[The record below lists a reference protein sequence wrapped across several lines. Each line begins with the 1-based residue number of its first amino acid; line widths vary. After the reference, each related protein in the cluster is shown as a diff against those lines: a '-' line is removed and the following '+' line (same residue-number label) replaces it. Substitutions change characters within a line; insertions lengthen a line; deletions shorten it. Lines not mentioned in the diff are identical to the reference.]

1 MKIFFIAAIF
11 LLNNSLIFAQVELK
25 GDMGIYFFSSPS
37 MQDYINQSGF
47 DNANNQ
53 LASFVSSIVF
63 AGEGGVFVS
72 PDFIVTLEA
81 AYQIYS
87 YTNTGI
93 SGQYDLSFNNIMP
106 SFLAYFVVSG
116 VGYNFKFGGGAGLR
130 LVNVDE
136 ARPASSS
143 NSFSSVG
150 IGIIGRVEG
159 NTLLGGSVYANVGL
173 DIRYDV
179 NGEPDSNGTTLR
191 NNVLNE
197 NVNFNSLSFGI
208 RLGISYIFGEVN

>member
-1 MKIFFIAAIF
+1 MRIFFIAAIIV
-11 LLNNSLIFAQVELK
+11 LNGSSIFAQVELK

-53 LASFVSSIVF
+53 LAAFVSSIVF

-93 SGQYDLSFNNIMP
+93 SGQYDLSFN
-106 SFLAYFVVSG
+106 SD
-116 VGYNFKFGGGAGLR
+116 GYNFKFGGGAGLR

-136 ARPASSS
+136 SRPASSS
-143 NSFSSVG
+143 NSYSS
-150 IGIIGRVEG
+150 IGFGMIGRVEG
-159 NTLLGGSVYANVGL
+159 NTLLGESVYANIGL
-173 DIRYDV
+173 DIRYDM
-179 NGEPDSNGTTLR
+179 NGEPDSDGTTLH

-197 NVNFNSLSFGI
+197 NVNFNALSLGL
-208 RLGISYIFGEVN
+208 RLGITYIIGEVN